1 MTISSALQIVFN
13 PSSYYLKKPDS
24 GFPRLLAVIAMTVT
38 YVIFAKLSYFST
50 IPPGYAST
58 IWPPAGIALAGLLIY
73 GYRLWP
79 GVLLGAFIANGLIP
93 ELTNSVSDILIT
105 LLTTLVISSGATLQA
120 LAGAYWLKRYAG
132 FPNGLRREKS
142 ILLFM
147 LYGGALSATINPTLS
162 IAMLVATGKT
172 PLANVLNN
180 WLTWWCGDVLGVV
193 IFTPL
198 ALAWLLKDT
207 DSWRHRR
214 FMITLPI
221 VSMFALTAI
230 AVIYETKSSNE
241 RIQLEF
247 DQHVEQLNN
256 ALETSL
262 TNQVHALHSI
272 RSLFLTSIEVNKDEF
287 RIFTQQLLTDYPDI
301 QSISWAPLIQNA
313 DRDAFE
319 KMLQKQGDPSF
330 QITEVDA
337 KQQRVPAKTRPQYAP
352 VTFIEPYQYNNKVL
366 NFDNLSNPSRL
377 AAFNSATDS
386 GDLIIS
392 PRIKLLQDSSQYGV
406 LAVIPLYRKN
416 LALQTLTEKR
426 LAISS
431 YVTAALKLND
441 MMTTALKHS
450 NTHGLSYRLRD
461 STAPTAEQLLYSSEP
476 FFPAPLVIQEKAWF
490 SAKKTLSS
498 RSALPFGGRV
508 WIFEVVPKQDY
519 FASHRSSDVWLVMLL
534 SLLVTSLVSVFS
546 LLTSGRT
553 RILQQLVNERT
564 DDIQQQHAQ
573 LLSLMSEKEKLSMAL
588 EQSQS
593 AVMITDLDATIE
605 YINQAFVNN
614 TGYSREEIIGS
625 KANRFK
631 SGKTPKTTFESM
643 WATLLNG
650 NAWQGE
656 IINMNKQ
663 GQEFIELTWISPIRS
678 NNGMISHYLS
688 VKENITERKK
698 TESELTKLSMAL
710 EQSQSSVMIT
720 DLDAT
725 IEYVNQAFIT
735 STGYSR
741 EEIIGQ
747 KPSLLKSN
755 KTPRSTYDAMWA
767 ALLAGKAWQGEV
779 INLNKQGEEFIELT
793 WISPIRKANGEVSNY
808 LGVKED
814 ISERK
819 QKDALLLAA
828 KERAEHLAKTKS
840 QFLANMSHE
849 IRTPMNAIIGFSEL
863 ALLKDMPTEVTDY
876 LKNINTASNNLLVIL
891 NDILDL
897 SKLEAGQMGLNLSP
911 FSLPDLQATLHN
923 LFIITAQSKGLALS
937 INIASDVP
945 DSLIG
950 DSIRL
955 RQVLTN
961 LLGNAI
967 KFTSQGAVTLNIS
980 LQQRDDQQARLLFAV
995 TDTGIG
1001 ISVEQQA
1008 KLFLPFSQVDDG
1020 YARNFEGTGLGL
1032 VISQDLVQL
1041 MGSLIKVE
1049 SQPGL
1054 GSCFSVE
1061 LALPIAP
1068 LSTLAS
1074 IKTPSNTAPSV
1085 LHTETETLNG
1095 IKILVAE
1102 DDAFNQK
1109 IIQQVLKRLGASL
1122 IVLANDGSEALA
1134 TLEQDDFD
1142 VVLMDLHMPIMNG
1155 FEAATEIRKRP
1166 RYAQLPVIALSAS
1179 VTDEDRQRSLA
1190 AGMNDFIAK
1199 PINTNTLLSTLKQY
1213 LD

>member
-1 MTISSALQIVFN
+1 M
-13 PSSYYLKKPDS
+13 
-24 GFPRLLAVIAMTVT
+24 
-38 YVIFAKLSYFST
+38 
-50 IPPGYAST
+50 
-58 IWPPAGIALAGLLIY
+58 
-73 GYRLWP
+73 
-79 GVLLGAFIANGLIP
+79 
-93 ELTNSVSDILIT
+93 
-105 LLTTLVISSGATLQA
+105 
-120 LAGAYWLKRYAG
+120 
-132 FPNGLRREKS
+132 
-142 ILLFM
+142 
-147 LYGGALSATINPTLS
+147 
-162 IAMLVATGKT
+162 
-172 PLANVLNN
+172 
-180 WLTWWCGDVLGVV
+180 
-193 IFTPL
+193 
-198 ALAWLLKDT
+198 
-207 DSWRHRR
+207 
-214 FMITLPI
+214 
-221 VSMFALTAI
+221 
-230 AVIYETKSSNE
+230 
-241 RIQLEF
+241 
-247 DQHVEQLNN
+247 
-256 ALETSL
+256 
-262 TNQVHALHSI
+262 
-272 RSLFLTSIEVNKDEF
+272 
-287 RIFTQQLLTDYPDI
+287 
-301 QSISWAPLIQNA
+301 QSISWAPLVQNA

-330 QITEVDA
+330 QITEADA
-337 KQQRVPAKTRPQYAP
+337 NQQRIRAKKRPQYAP
-352 VTFIEPYQYNNKVL
+352 VTFIEPYQNNDKVL

-377 AAFNSATDS
+377 ATFNSATDS

-392 PRIKLLQDSSQYGV
+392 PRIKLLQDSTQYGV

-431 YVTAALKLND
+431 YLTAALKLND

-450 NTHGLSYRLRD
+450 NTGGLSYRLRD

-519 FASHRSSDVWLVMLL
+519 FASHRSSHVWLVMLL
-534 SLLVTSLVSVFS
+534 GLLATSLVSMFS

-553 RILQQLVNERT
+553 RMLEQLVNERT

-573 LLSLMSEKEKLSMAL
+573 IMSVMHEKEKLSA
-588 EQSQS
+588 
-593 AVMITDLDATIE
+593 
-605 YINQAFVNN
+605 
-614 TGYSREEIIGS
+614 
-625 KANRFK
+625 
-631 SGKTPKTTFESM
+631 
-643 WATLLNG
+643 
-650 NAWQGE
+650 
-656 IINMNKQ
+656 
-663 GQEFIELTWISPIRS
+663 
-678 NNGMISHYLS
+678 
-688 VKENITERKK
+688 
-698 TESELTKLSMAL
+698 AL

-720 DLDAT
+720 NLDAT

-747 KPSLLKSN
+747 KPSLLKSD

-793 WISPIRKANGEVSNY
+793 WISPIRKADGEVSHY
-808 LGVKED
+808 LGVKEN
-814 ISERK
+814 ITERK
-819 QKDALLLAA
+819 QKDALLLEA

-897 SKLEAGQMGLNLSP
+897 SKLEAGQMGLNLSA

-980 LQQRDDQQARLLFAV
+980 LQQRDDLQARLLFAV

-1122 IVLANDGSEALA
+1122 IVLANDGSEVLA